1 VCCNNNGW
9 SQWLQN
15 VPSKCQQRSVC
26 VVAKNIW
33 RTRQREQGLQFLQ
46 GIIQVET
53 GTCILRFTNTWKVK
67 VQRKDD
73 FREKEKIAL
82 LILYIAY
89 VYLIQ
94 KHWERIQWIK
104 SEIKGR
110 LKMSSL
116 LSHSLGL
123 EYIFQPKGIINTEV
137 ICNQDA
143 KLHQHFL
150 CNQSSRFSS

>member
-1 VCCNNNGW
+1 M
-9 SQWLQN
+9 SKWLFEWGT
-15 VPSKCQQRSVC
+15 QQRCVC
-26 VVAKNIW
+26 VEAKNIW

-53 GTCILRFTNTWKVK
+53 CRCILRLTNTWKVK
-67 VQRKDD
+67 VQGKDD
-73 FREKEKIAL
+73 FWEKEKIAL

-104 SEIKGR
+104 SETKGR
-110 LKMSSL
+110 LKMLSL

-123 EYIFQPKGIINTEV
+123 EYIFQPKGIINT
-137 ICNQDA
+137 
-143 KLHQHFL
+143 
-150 CNQSSRFSS
+150 

>member
-1 VCCNNNGW
+1 M
-9 SQWLQN
+9 SKWLLEWGA
-15 VPSKCQQRSVC
+15 QQRSVC

-53 GTCILRFTNTWKVK
+53 GTCILRLTNTWKVK

-110 LKMSSL
+110 LKMSGL

-137 ICNQDA
+137 ICNQDV
-143 KLHQHFL
+143 KLHQHFNL
-150 CNQSSRFSS
+150 AGSQASLKPPT